1 MEERIE
7 IGGKAYALRYT
18 VNSLCAMEERCGCSL
33 EQALSKD
40 YTAARLLLWGGLIAK
55 QPDLTLERAGEML
68 DRYLEDGGSIGGIVE
83 IAAQALEAAG
93 FLQDHA

>member
-1 MEERIE
+1 MRYGIRSIRCARWKSDAVVPGTGVEQGFYCRQVAFVGRIDRE
-7 IGGKAYALRYT
+7 
-18 VNSLCAMEERCGCSL
+18 
-33 EQALSKD
+33 
-40 YTAARLLLWGGLIAK
+40 

-68 DRYLEDGGSIGGIVE
+68 DRYLEDGGSIGAIVE